1 MDASFA
7 RGGSVVN
14 DLGCYTCLLLDIGLD
29 DPEFAEGS
37 ENLVL
42 QISSSGV
49 VISPVTFV
57 ELAPAF
63 GGNMNL
69 LKNFLVGLGIDFEEI
84 WDVSDTKNAA
94 AAWAEYILKRRS
106 GGGLKRPVADV
117 LIGSFAL
124 RFEGLLTRNVKDFQK
139 LFPNLR
145 VIEP

>member
-1 MDASFA
+1 MPW
-7 RGGSVVN
+7 VV
-14 DLGCYTCLLLDIGLD
+14 DTCLLLDIGLD

-42 QISSSGV
+42 QMSSSRV

-63 GGNMNL
+63 GGNMDA

-84 WDVSDTKNAA
+84 WDVSDTENAA
-94 AAWAEYILKRRS
+94 VAWAKHILKRRS

-124 RFEGLLTRNVKDFQK
+124 RFEGLLTRNAKDFQK

-145 VIEP
+145 VVEP

>member
-1 MDASFA
+1 MAW
-7 RGGSVVN
+7 VV
-14 DLGCYTCLLLDIGLD
+14 DTCLLLDIGLD

-42 QISSSGV
+42 KMSSSGV

-63 GGNMNL
+63 GGNMDA

-84 WDVSDTKNAA
+84 WDVSDTENAA
-94 AAWAEYILKRRS
+94 AAWAEHILKRRS
-106 GGGLKRPVADV
+106 GGGLKMPVADV

-124 RFEGLLTRNVKDFQK
+124 RFEGLITRNAKDFQK

-145 VIEP
+145 VVEP

>member
-1 MDASFA
+1 MAW
-7 RGGSVVN
+7 VVE
-14 DLGCYTCLLLDIGLD
+14 TCLLLDIGLD

-42 QISSSGV
+42 KMSSSGV

-63 GGNMNL
+63 GGNMDA

-84 WDVSDTKNAA
+84 WDVSDTENAA
-94 AAWAEYILKRRS
+94 AAWAEHILKRRS

-124 RFEGLLTRNVKDFQK
+124 RFEGLITRNAKDFQK

-145 VIEP
+145 VFEP

>member
-1 MDASFA
+1 MAW
-7 RGGSVVN
+7 VV
-14 DLGCYTCLLLDIGLD
+14 DTCLLLDIGLD

-42 QISSSGV
+42 QMSSSGV

-63 GGNMNL
+63 GGNMDA

-84 WDVSDTKNAA
+84 WDVSDTENAA
-94 AAWAEYILKRRS
+94 AAWAEHILKRRS

-124 RFEGLLTRNVKDFQK
+124 RFEGLLTRNAMDFQK

-145 VIEP
+145 VVEP

>member
-1 MDASFA
+1 MAW
-7 RGGSVVN
+7 VV
-14 DLGCYTCLLLDIGLD
+14 DTCLLLDIGLD

-42 QISSSGV
+42 QLSSFGV

-63 GGNMNL
+63 GGNMEA
-69 LKNFLVGLGIDFEEI
+69 LKKFLVGLGIDFEEI
-84 WDVSDTKNAA
+84 WDVSDTENAA
-94 AAWAEYILKRRS
+94 TAWANHILKRRA

-124 RFEGLLTRNVKDFQK
+124 RFEGLLTRNAKDFRN
-139 LFPNLR
+139 LFPNLS
-145 VIEP
+145 VVEPC

>member
-1 MDASFA
+1 MAW
-7 RGGSVVN
+7 VV
-14 DLGCYTCLLLDIGLD
+14 DTCLLLDIGLD

-42 QISSSGV
+42 QMSSSGV

-63 GGNMNL
+63 GGNMDA

-84 WDVSDTKNAA
+84 WDVSDTENAA
-94 AAWAEYILKRRS
+94 AAWAEHILKRRS
-106 GGGLKRPVADV
+106 GSGLKRPVADV

-124 RFEGLLTRNVKDFQK
+124 RFEGLLTRNAKDFQK

-145 VIEP
+145 VVEP

>member
-1 MDASFA
+1 MAW
-7 RGGSVVN
+7 VV
-14 DLGCYTCLLLDIGLD
+14 DTCLLLDIGLD

-42 QISSSGV
+42 QMSSSGV

-63 GGNMNL
+63 GGNMDA

-84 WDVSDTKNAA
+84 WDVSDTENAA
-94 AAWAEYILKRRS
+94 AAWAEHILKRRS
-106 GGGLKRPVADV
+106 GAGLKRPVADV

-124 RFEGLLTRNVKDFQK
+124 RFEGLLTRNAKDFQK

-145 VIEP
+145 VVEP